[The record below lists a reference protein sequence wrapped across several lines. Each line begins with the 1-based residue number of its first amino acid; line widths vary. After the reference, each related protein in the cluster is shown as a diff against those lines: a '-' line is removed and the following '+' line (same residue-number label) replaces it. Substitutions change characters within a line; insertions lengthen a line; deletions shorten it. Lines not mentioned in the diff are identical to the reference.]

1 MSSVYFCCLKKNKLD
16 RDFLYYQI
24 SSLVGPLRN
33 HVWSLF
39 PINRKRMQ
47 RGLLRATCSLPF
59 PWEENVAQGKR
70 AGLDCQGTSKRGLV
84 KWSMDGETMNIRCN
98 TVISWKKNSC
108 SVTSNYETSWRT
120 ITSVRCFNVY
130 KSALPGILWRNQCPF
145 SFICH
150 MCQNLKLTSSI
161 EILNRTKW
169 PFLLSLLKYLY

>member
-98 TVISWKKNSC
+98 AVISWKKNSC
-108 SVTSNYETSWRT
+108 SVTSNYETLWRT
-120 ITSVRCFNVY
+120 ITSVRLFQCLQKCFTRHFMKKPV
-130 KSALPGILWRNQCPF
+130 F
-145 SFICH
+145 VFIH
-150 MCQNLKLTSSI
+150 
-161 EILNRTKW
+161 
-169 PFLLSLLKYLY
+169 LSYVSKFKTHVFNWNT